1 MRTLM
6 KRLNVRCTT
15 AAASLRSILRSVG
28 EKKRSTPPLHM
39 PRSLER
45 AAALAVLGV
54 LLLGAGLNA
63 QGAKSAARK
72 GGGGNAKGGEL
83 KAKLAANEVLQ
94 RNNAAGAKC
103 LYACACLR
111 MWARVRY
118 VRARG

>member
-1 MRTLM
+1 MNRYGQ
-6 KRLNVRCTT
+6 
-15 AAASLRSILRSVG
+15 ASKSIEAVLFGSVLG
-28 EKKRSTPPLHM
+28 VKVADIIAV
-39 PRSLER
+39 SLV
-45 AAALAVLGV
+45 AIFALAVIVV
-54 LLLGAGLNA
+54 LLLGAGLNVK
-63 QGAKSAARK
+63 GENSAARK